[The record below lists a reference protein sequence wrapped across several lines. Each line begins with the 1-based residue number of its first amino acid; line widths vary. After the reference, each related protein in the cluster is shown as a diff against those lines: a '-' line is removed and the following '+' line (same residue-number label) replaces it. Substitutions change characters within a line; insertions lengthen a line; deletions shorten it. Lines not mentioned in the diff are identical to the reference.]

1 MKTIYVSLLTQLLFG
16 YCTIAYATETKNCQH
31 DDITF
36 RCVKFLRNYDGDT
49 VTVSIPGV
57 HPLIGEKISV
67 RVLGIDVPEIKGK
80 NKCEKDKAK
89 TAQRLVENLLKNA
102 KNIELKNVQ
111 RDKYFRILA
120 DVVADGKSVK
130 DIVIKNHLAYE
141 YAGGTKLHVDW
152 CKDLKRLPA
161 SK

>member
-1 MKTIYVSLLTQLLFG
+1 MIVWMGFTLLSLHTFAHSSQSKS
-16 YCTIAYATETKNCQH
+16 CEH
-31 DDITF
+31 DKDTF
-36 RCVKFLRNYDGDT
+36 RCVSYVKNYDGDT
-49 VTVSIPGV
+49 ITVSIPGV

-80 NKCEKDKAK
+80 TKCEKDKAR

-102 KNIELKNVQ
+102 KTIELQNVQ

-120 DVVADGKSVK
+120 NVVADGKSIK
-130 DIVIKNHLAYE
+130 DLMMKNGLAYS
-141 YAGGTKLHVDW
+141 YDGGTKQNVNW
-152 CKDLKRLPA
+152 CERLPA